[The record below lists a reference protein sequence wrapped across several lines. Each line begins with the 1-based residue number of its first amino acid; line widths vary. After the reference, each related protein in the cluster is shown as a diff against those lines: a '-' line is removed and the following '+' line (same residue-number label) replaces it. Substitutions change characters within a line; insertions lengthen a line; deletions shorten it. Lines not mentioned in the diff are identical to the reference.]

1 MILKIL
7 GYLRL
12 SRPNTPA
19 TDNEDRDIYG
29 RVIDDAEVYFYPR
42 PVKGLPLLGQGTI
55 RRKYKAKLQEL
66 KQRIPIGDHHLTP
79 SGSRVID
86 ELYWNVID
94 RLIEYVHMIPASED
108 HHHSGPGG
116 LFYHSVEA
124 SLYAMRAAIV
134 KKFETTGMIDLDR
147 EMEPRARYAA
157 WLGGLVHDLGKVLG
171 DITVDAVTVFDKYN
185 SIVNAEHNE
194 VPAWK
199 PDKWSIFDWAKE
211 HKVVTYSVSYRKDR
225 RHNRHN
231 VDTVLMLRQ
240 IVGDGYAMDYLTDG
254 PVNLHRELGRV
265 LSNYESSKDYLSICV
280 REGDVLSTAKDM
292 AVYTRPST
300 GSAQLSTP
308 SRIYRALK
316 ASRPEWEWNQ
326 RGKEGWIVGG
336 RVHVKWPTAIESIIK
351 GAITHNIGIP
361 HNAKT
366 VVSIMEE
373 NGMLSRFEPS
383 HLTIKFS
390 PGNFSNGEANMVL
403 RGEKSLHWEELLRFA
418 WNGTVFDTDPL
429 PDNARGLI
437 FLSES
442 AKMFIADDKGGI
454 IPVVLEPATA
464 KQLNLPALH
473 EVEPPENAAVI
484 QQAEPVQDAQP
495 KERGA
500 STAETNEKK
509 PAAKSSQTKAKVVK
523 AKQQSAVSPN
533 NSEAKPIDQE
543 TAKADTQ
550 KPKAEAVV
558 IELEIDTSEVSSAT
572 VKAKTKGVNFAAAK
586 QKPVTKEAAAGAEKS
601 QSNKAEPSSEP
612 KLKTDKPAEPKPKA
626 TGGSVDSGISKSATA
641 KPSIQSLIDA
651 SVAVIKV
658 DGSAYAKIT
667 VSELDRAF
675 SNNRKAII
683 SQLKHEK
690 MLHVDAQNPTQ
701 LIHTDNRNGLNVEVI
716 RLKTLALKM
725 FPEHL
730 IATEMSADA
739 GASISPLEI
748 LANNLVR
755 GSIAE
760 ILLQIPME
768 KLKLATSFADGKFA
782 YRAQQMAIELK
793 RHTAI
798 NINDL
803 YKHFTA
809 AGHKPEKTTLNDTVY
824 ESVQVA
830 ALNEVIND

>member
-1 MILKIL
+1 MINKIL
-7 GYLRL
+7 GYLKL
-12 SRPNTPA
+12 TSPNKPA

-42 PVKGLPLLGQGTI
+42 QVKGLPLLRQGTI

-66 KQRIPIGDHHLTP
+66 KQRIPIGEHHLTP

-171 DITVDAVTVFDKYN
+171 DITVDAVTVFDKY
-185 SIVNAEHNE
+185 SKVVNAEHNE

-403 RGEKSLHWEELLRFA
+403 RGEKTLHWEELLRFA

-454 IPVVLEPATA
+454 IPVVIEPSTA
-464 KQLNLPALH
+464 KQLNLPAMPELGASVS
-473 EVEPPENAAVI
+473 EVPSEK
-484 QQAEPVQDAQP
+484 QAEIGGIEQPVQEHTPTADA
-495 KERGA
+495 K
-500 STAETNEKK
+500 NKK
-509 PAAKSSQTKAKVVK
+509 TVAKPGHAKAKAK
-523 AKQQSAVSPN
+523 LEKPKQQSAASPV
-533 NSEAKPIDQE
+533 EAGTKTITQE
-543 TAKADTQ
+543 AD
-550 KPKAEAVV
+550 KAEAQKPQSAAV
-558 IELEIDTSEVSSAT
+558 ITELEIDTSEVSSAPP
-572 VKAKTKGVNFAAAK
+572 KGKTKGVSFAMAK
-586 QKPVTKEAAAGAEKS
+586 QKAVS
-601 QSNKAEPSSEP
+601 AEPTTQP
-612 KLKTDKPAEPKPKA
+612 KADNAERPAGTTQNDNELPVPKPKA
-626 TGGSVDSGISKSATA
+626 PYDSVDSSKLKTATA
-641 KPSIQSLIDA
+641 KPSIQNLIDA
-651 SVAVIKV
+651 SVSVIKPE
-658 DGSAYAKIT
+658 GAGYAKVTI
-667 VSELDRAF
+667 SDLERAF
-675 SNNRKAII
+675 GSERKAII
-683 SQLKHEK
+683 SQLRHEK

-701 LIHTDNRNGLNVEVI
+701 LIHTENRNGLDVEII
-716 RLKTLALKM
+716 RLKALAIKM
-725 FPEHL
+725 FPAHL
-730 IATEMSADA
+730 VVTEMDADA

-748 LANNLVR
+748 LANNLVP

-760 ILLQIPME
+760 VLLQIPIE
-768 KLKLATSFADGKFA
+768 KLKAATNFSDGKFA
-782 YRAQQMAIELK
+782 YRAQQIAIELK

-824 ESVQVA
+824 ECVAVA